1 MSLTNDDPKSTLR
14 RLLEYGGRMTVDP
27 HKHVLVVDDDQGV
40 RDMLS
45 AVLRMKGLVVDV
57 ASDGSEAL
65 DLIALNTYSVVL
77 LDLLMPNVDGFG
89 VLSRLHASGSSNAP
103 VVLVVTGAER
113 PAIAQLDV
121 QHIHGIVKKPFD
133 PEELANIVTACA
145 DIRGRNALG
154 TMAIAAV
161 MAGSPL
167 LALLNRWT

>member
-1 MSLTNDDPKSTLR
+1 
-14 RLLEYGGRMTVDP
+14 MTVDP
-27 HKHVLVVDDDQGV
+27 HKRVLVVDDDEGV
-40 RDMLS
+40 RDLLS
-45 AVLRMKGLVVDV
+45 AVLRMRGLTVDV
-57 ASDGSEAL
+57 ASGGNEAL

-77 LDLLMPNVDGFG
+77 LDLLMPNVDGFA
-89 VLSRLHASGSSNAP
+89 VLGRLHAGDNGSAP

-113 PAIAQLDV
+113 PAIAQLDA

-133 PEELANIVTACA
+133 PEELANIVVACA